1 MEIRVA
7 VEGPSDA
14 APSRSLALPLA
25 GLTALLIGLG
35 FGRFAYTA
43 LVPALIDEGW
53 ATVTT
58 AGYLASANF
67 AGYLLGALGSG
78 RVAALA
84 PLPSVIRS
92 ALAVTVLSFVA
103 SAVDLGPVWLAA
115 WRFVPG
121 FAGALLMVLVPMAI
135 LAGLPPLRRPRA
147 VGVIFTGIG
156 LGIAFTG
163 LLVPS
168 LAKLGVSTAWLVLAC
183 VSTVLAGTTWRI
195 WGRLVPAAPP
205 AGTDPIALPPVPR
218 LAVLLLF
225 LAYALDAAG
234 FVPHSVYWV
243 DFIAREL
250 DLGYGVGGTQW
261 VLFGLGAMAGP
272 IVVGQLA
279 HRIGFGPAFVV
290 AMAVKAVAVLLPVVE
305 TGVLALCISSIVV
318 GALTPGTATLAAGY
332 VAELAGT
339 GRQRAAWGLM
349 TSGFAA
355 TQAGSAAIYATILG
369 ATQSYALLFEAGGLL
384 LILGATLAFGS
395 GRFRR

>member
-1 MEIRVA
+1 MTVD
-7 VEGPSDA
+7 GPNEA

-25 GLTALLIGLG
+25 GLVALLIGLG

-78 RVAALA
+78 RVASLA
-84 PLPSVIRS
+84 PLPTVIRT
-92 ALAVTVLSFVA
+92 ALTVTILAFVA
-103 SAVDLGPVWLAA
+103 SAIDLGPIWLAV
-115 WRFVPG
+115 WRFLPG

-135 LAGLPPLRRPRA
+135 LAGLPLARRPRA
-147 VGVIFTGIG
+147 VGLIFTGIG

-163 LLVPS
+163 LLVPG
-168 LAKLGVSTAWLVLAC
+168 LARLGVGTAWLVLAV
-183 VSTVLAGTTWRI
+183 VSALLAAATWRV
-195 WGRLVPAAPP
+195 WGRLVATTAPAPGASSAPPAAP
-205 AGTDPIALPPVPR
+205 R
-218 LAVLLLF
+218 LAIVLLF

-234 FVPHSVYWV
+234 FVPHTVYWV

-261 VLFGLGAMAGP
+261 ILFGLGAMAGP
-272 IVVGQLA
+272 IVVGHLA
-279 HRIGFGPAFVV
+279 HRIGFGPAFVT
-290 AMAVKAVAVLLPVVE
+290 AMGVKAAAVLLPVAE
-305 TGVLALCISSIVV
+305 TGFLALCVSSVVV

-332 VAELAGT
+332 VAELAGA
-339 GRQRAAWGLM
+339 GRQRASWGLM

-355 TQAGSAAIYATILG
+355 TQAGSASIYATVLG
-369 ATQSYALLFEAGGLL
+369 VTQSYSLLFEAGGLL
-384 LILGATLAFGS
+384 LILGGALAYGS

>member
-1 MEIRVA
+1 MT
-7 VEGPSDA
+7 VEGPRDA
-14 APSRSLALPLA
+14 TPTRSPALPLA
-25 GLTALLIGLG
+25 GLIALLIGLG

-84 PLPSVIRS
+84 PLPAVIRS
-92 ALAVTVLSFVA
+92 ALAVTVLAFVA
-103 SAVDLGPVWLAA
+103 SAVDLGPVWLAV

-135 LAGLPPLRRPRA
+135 LAGLPPVRRPRA
-147 VGVIFTGIG
+147 VGLIFTGIG

-168 LAKLGVSTAWLVLAC
+168 LARLGVGTAWLVLAV
-183 VSTVLAGTTWRI
+183 VSALLAAATWRV
-195 WGRLVPAAPP
+195 WGRLAPSPVSESRTAA
-205 AGTDPIALPPVPR
+205 ALPAVPR
-218 LAVLLLF
+218 LALLLLF

-234 FVPHSVYWV
+234 FVPHTVYWV

-279 HRIGFGPAFVV
+279 HRIGFGPALVT
-290 AMAVKAVAVLLPVVE
+290 AMAVKAGAVLLPVVD
-305 TGVLALCISSIVV
+305 TSFPALCVSSVVV
-318 GALTPGTATLAAGY
+318 GALTPGTATLAAGS
-332 VAELAGT
+332 VAELAGA
-339 GRQRAAWGLM
+339 GRQRASWGLM

-355 TQAGSAAIYATILG
+355 TQAGSASIYATVLG
-369 ATQSYALLFEAGGLL
+369 ATHSYALLFEAGGML
-384 LILGATLAFGS
+384 LILGAILAFGS

>member
-1 MEIRVA
+1 MT
-7 VEGPSDA
+7 VEGPGDVTA
-14 APSRSLALPLA
+14 SRSLALPMA
-25 GLTALLIGLG
+25 GLVALLIGLG

-58 AGYLASANF
+58 AGYLAAANF

-78 RVAALA
+78 RVLALA
-84 PLPSVIRS
+84 PLPGIIRT
-92 ALAVTVLSFVA
+92 ALVVTILAFVA
-103 SAVDLGPVWLAA
+103 SAIDLGPVWLAV

-121 FAGALLMVLVPMAI
+121 FAGAQLMVLVPMAI
-135 LAGLPPLRRPRA
+135 LAGLPLARRPRA
-147 VGVIFTGIG
+147 VGLIFTGIG

-168 LAKLGVSTAWLVLAC
+168 LARLGVGAAWLVLAV
-183 VSTVLAGTTWRI
+183 VSALLAAATWRV
-195 WGRLVPAAPP
+195 WGRLAPAAAP
-205 AGTDPIALPPVPR
+205 ASAGATALPSLPR
-218 LAVLLLF
+218 LALLLLF

-234 FVPHSVYWV
+234 FVPHTVYWV

-261 VLFGLGAMAGP
+261 ILFGLGAMAGP
-272 IVVGQLA
+272 IVVGQIA
-279 HRIGFGPAFVV
+279 HRIGFGPAFVT
-290 AMAVKAVAVLLPVVE
+290 AMAVKAAAVLLPVVE
-305 TGVLALCISSIVV
+305 TGFLALCVSSIVV

-332 VAELAGT
+332 VAELAGV
-339 GRQRAAWGLM
+339 GRQRASWGLM

-355 TQAGSAAIYATILG
+355 TQAGSASIYATVLG
-369 ATQSYALLFEAGGLL
+369 ATQSYIFLFEAGGVL
-384 LILGATLAFGS
+384 LIVGATLAFGA